1 MDLSLMEMWNQ
12 MGWFVKGIVIIM
24 IAMSIIT
31 IAVAVSKWRTLAKMS
46 RSTRA
51 FAPKFS
57 EALEQDRIQ
66 DALALTEKHKDSHVA
81 GVLGEALREVAPLLG
96 DKELGGAVI
105 TSTERAIERE
115 QILLA
120 ADLKKGLGVL
130 ATIGATA
137 PFVGLLGTVIGI
149 VNSFAGISR
158 SGGGGLEAVSA
169 GISEALIATAIGLI
183 AAIPAVWLYNYFT
196 GRLERLFSELAY
208 AGRELVDWMMMREAR
223 RAGHIV
229 TPRKQVAVGGSST
242 AKPAG
247 ATATSGSSA
256 GKPSGGST
264 VGSSTG
270 GGSTGGGSTGGGST
284 GGGSTGG
291 GSTGG
296 TSRPGGTPGPR

>member
-12 MGWFVKGIVIIM
+12 MGWFVKGIVIVM
-24 IAMSIIT
+24 IGMSVVT

-46 RSTRA
+46 RATRA

-57 EALEQDRIQ
+57 EALEGDRIR
-66 DALALTEKHKDSHVA
+66 DALALTEEYNDSHVA

-96 DKELGGAVI
+96 DRELAGPVI

-149 VNSFAGISR
+149 VNSFAGISA

-223 RAGHIV
+223 RAGHAV
-229 TPRKQVAVGGSST
+229 EPRSKTTGATSSAAGTTTAKGTVGGSSAAGSTTT
-242 AKPAG
+242 AAP
-247 ATATSGSSA
+247 
-256 GKPSGGST
+256 PSGT
-264 VGSSTG
+264 TG
-270 GGSTGGGSTGGGST
+270 
-284 GGGSTGG
+284 
-291 GSTGG
+291 TGG
-296 TSRPGGTPGPR
+296 TSGGSRPGGNDPSRPGGSTPGPR

>member
-1 MDLSLMEMWNQ
+1 MDLSLIEMWEQ

-31 IAVAVSKWRTLAKMS
+31 IAVSVAKWRTLARMS
-46 RSTRA
+46 RETRL

-57 EALEQDRIQ
+57 EALEGERIQ
-66 DALALTEKHKDSHVA
+66 DALALTEEHRGSHVA
-81 GVLGEALREVAPLLG
+81 LVLGEALREVAPLLG
-96 DKELGGAVI
+96 HRELAGPVI

-149 VNSFAGISR
+149 VNSFHGIAET
-158 SGGGGLEAVSA
+158 GGGGLEAVSS
-169 GISEALIATAIGLI
+169 GISEALVATAIGLL

-208 AGRELVDWMMMREAR
+208 AGRELVDWMLLREAR
-223 RAGHIV
+223 AMGAIT
-229 TPRKQVAVGGSST
+229 TPARTAVGTTGT
-242 AKPAG
+242 
-247 ATATSGSSA
+247 
-256 GKPSGGST
+256 
-264 VGSSTG
+264 STG
-270 GGSTGGGSTGGGST
+270 TTTGGTGSTG
-284 GGGSTGG
+284 
-291 GSTGG
+291 
-296 TSRPGGTPGPR
+296 TSAPR